1 LIATVKHTIASQIR
15 AVLDDIG
22 TDALHSR
29 EVILTVTDV
38 HRKYQCKN
46 IIVDPVMAA
55 ISRDTSIKEDTI
67 ALLKQELFPL
77 AKLIT
82 PNIPKA
88 GILTGKKPQTMMQ

>member
-29 EVILTVTDV
+29 EVNLTVTDV
-38 HRKYQCKN
+38 LRKYQCKK

-55 ISRDTSIKEDTI
+55 ISGDTPIKDGYHCLVKTRNVPSR
-67 ALLKQELFPL
+67 QTDY
-77 AKLIT
+77 AKHSKSWD
-82 PNIPKA
+82 PNRKENHR
-88 GILTGKKPQTMMQ
+88 Q